1 MRSVAILSFHT
12 SPLIQPGSGDG
23 GGMNVY
29 VRELATALAHT
40 GIQCDIYTRRT
51 DSTTPDEVV
60 VEPGLRVRQI
70 RAGANDLEK
79 EALPAV
85 VEQFTA
91 GVAKALRQ
99 DPVDAIHANYW
110 LSADAGHRLKHALEV
125 PLTVTFHTLG
135 AVKRASGDDEPDY
148 RIEAER
154 QIVGCSDVLFASCE
168 VEANQLIGYYDAP
181 QERVARLSP
190 GVDHALFSP
199 GQRYAAR
206 KALDL
211 GHSERPL
218 VLFVGRLQPLKGL
231 ELALDAVAISSV
243 NPELLVVGGP
253 SGVDGETY
261 VDELVKRAADL
272 GIADRVT
279 WHAPQPHHKLSTYYR
294 AADVCVVPSRSESFG
309 LVALESSACGTP
321 VVASAVGGLSTIIV
335 DGISGLLVPNRSVVG
350 FRDAIDQVLGDEMA
364 ALTMGA
370 AAADH
375 ASKFTWSAAATAFV
389 DALGARSRELVDC
402 R

>member
-1 MRSVAILSFHT
+1 
-12 SPLIQPGSGDG
+12 
-23 GGMNVY
+23 MNVY

-85 VEQFTA
+85 VEQFTT
-91 GVAKALRQ
+91 GVARALHR

-154 QIVGCSDVLFASCE
+154 QIIGCSDVLFASCE
-168 VEANQLIGYYDAP
+168 VEANQLVSYYDAP
-181 QERVARLSP
+181 RERVARLSP

-206 KALDL
+206 QALDL
-211 GHSERPL
+211 GQSERPL

-253 SGVDGETY
+253 SGVGGSTY

-321 VVASAVGGLSTIIV
+321 VVASAVGGLSTIID
-335 DGISGLLVPNRSVVG
+335 DGISGLLVPDRSVIG